1 MMIRFTKACFRKIG
15 NTVKVYLNIR
25 TGQYMKGIS
34 SGVNVMAEAGLHG
47 QTGKSM
53 MVNGLKVLNMVVECG
68 KPQKEINM

>member
-1 MMIRFTKACFRKIG
+1 MMIRFTKACFWKTG

-47 QTGKSM
+47 
-53 MVNGLKVLNMVVECG
+53 
-68 KPQKEINM
+68 